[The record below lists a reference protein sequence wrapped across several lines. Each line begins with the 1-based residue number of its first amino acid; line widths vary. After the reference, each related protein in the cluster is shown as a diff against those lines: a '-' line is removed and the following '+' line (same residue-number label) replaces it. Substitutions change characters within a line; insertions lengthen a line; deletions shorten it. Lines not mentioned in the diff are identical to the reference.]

1 MAEEMKSTTTQSEAV
16 DPATPCSVTFYDEHR
31 PCVQTY
37 KVIWRDIDDPRG
49 FEAGHNIAPMLQKW
63 ICEAMEHI
71 YNGGPRPTLE
81 PYVMTLGPREI
92 TSPNATAHTQKGRER
107 GPESTQD

>member
-1 MAEEMKSTTTQSEAV
+1 MTMNTPKTSTGGCC
-16 DPATPCSVTFYDEHR
+16 PPPPCSVTFYDEHR
-31 PCVQTY
+31 PYVQTY
-37 KVIWRDIDDPRG
+37 KVIWRDIEDPKG
-49 FEAGHNIAPMLQKW
+49 FVAGYNIAPMLQKW

-92 TSPNATAHTQKGRER
+92 TSPNTQLSDAQRSEQRHG
-107 GPESTQD
+107 SS

>member
-1 MAEEMKSTTTQSEAV
+1 MSTLEVTKPSKAKPQRACQQR
-16 DPATPCSVTFYDEHR
+16 PCSVTFYDEHR

-92 TSPNATAHTQKGRER
+92 TSPNTDSATNSRIS
-107 GPESTQD
+107 PP